1 MLCDAVR
8 KQRLSDSSN
17 NVDASLMSK
26 KPPTDNT
33 AKPVTGELQDAS
45 STTTPLVTTP
55 STTLDGVSHK
65 VVQPGPRHLIWVGL
79 AVAAVIA
86 GWLIYA
92 QPWVASVSERL
103 VESVTPGPLSRVLAV
118 NGRIAAIHSVAVRS
132 PVAGT
137 LTDSIA
143 EEGEQVERGAILAR
157 LDDTPQQ
164 AVVRQAVAAL
174 DHGIVAQQ
182 QAQAALTRATAL
194 GVNVARSTQEDA
206 QRSLEL
212 AQRETG
218 RLQALYDQA
227 QYQLTRYKITAPITG
242 NILTRSVEPGQ
253 VIDLSTPLFTVA
265 DLSDLIVETDV
276 DEVYA
281 TQIRPGMPALLR
293 LAGETGNLEGT
304 VYFAAPLVDAAT
316 GGLDVKIRFTEP
328 RQVPVGL
335 TVTANIIID
344 QQNAAISAPRS
355 AIISNTAGST
365 VFLLDNGLARQTP
378 VTVLDWPAERLLVT
392 EGLIAGN
399 QLIMDASG
407 LSDGQR
413 VKAVTP

>member
-1 MLCDAVR
+1 M
-8 KQRLSDSSN
+8 SN
-17 NVDASLMSK
+17 NPESENRSDPIS
-26 KPPTDNT
+26 
-33 AKPVTGELQDAS
+33 GELQDAS
-45 STTTPLVTTP
+45 STATPLVRTP
-55 STTLDGVSHK
+55 STTLDRVSHK
-65 VVQPGPRHLIWVGL
+65 VVQPRSRPSFLVWAGL
-79 AVAAVIA
+79 AVAATIA

-92 QPWVASVSERL
+92 QPWVARVSERV
-103 VESVTPGPLSRVLAV
+103 VESVTPGPLSRILAV
-118 NGRIAAIHSVAVRS
+118 NGRIAAIHSVDVRS

-137 LTDSIA
+137 LTHLMA
-143 EEGEQVERGAILAR
+143 EEGERVERGAILAR

-194 GVNVARSTQEDA
+194 GVNIARSTQEDA
-206 QRSLEL
+206 QRSLEQ

-227 QYQLTRYKITAPITG
+227 QYQLTRYRITAPMTG
-242 NILTRSVEPGQ
+242 TILTRSVEPGQ
-253 VIDLSTPLFTVA
+253 VIDLSTPLFTIA

-293 LAGETGNLEGT
+293 LAGETGNLAGT
-304 VYFAAPLVDAAT
+304 VYFVAPLVDAAT

-344 QQNAAISAPRS
+344 QQDAAISAPRS
-355 AIISNTAGST
+355 AIISNTTGSA

-378 VTVLDWPAERLLVT
+378 VTVLDWPAERLLVS
-392 EGLIAGN
+392 EGLNAGD
-399 QLIMDASG
+399 QLIVDASG
-407 LSDGQR
+407 LSDAQR
-413 VKAVTP
+413 VKAVNP

>member
-1 MLCDAVR
+1 
-8 KQRLSDSSN
+8 
-17 NVDASLMSK
+17 MSK
-26 KPPTDNT
+26 NPESENRTE
-33 AKPVTGELQDAS
+33 PVAGELQNAS
-45 STTTPLVTTP
+45 ATATPLVKAQ
-55 STTLDGVSHK
+55 STTLDCVSHQ
-65 VVQPGPRHLIWVGL
+65 VVQSGTRPRYLVWIGL
-79 AVAAVIA
+79 AVAAAIA

-92 QPWVASVSERL
+92 QPWVPSVSERV
-103 VESVTPGPLSRVLAV
+103 VESVAPGPLSRVLAV

-137 LTDSIA
+137 LTDSMA
-143 EEGEQVERGAILAR
+143 EEGERVERGAILAR

-194 GVNVARSTQEDA
+194 GVNIARSTQEDA
-206 QRSLEL
+206 QRSLEQ

-227 QYQLTRYKITAPITG
+227 QYQLTRYRITSPITG
-242 NILTRSVEPGQ
+242 TILTRSVEPGQ
-253 VIDLSTPLFTVA
+253 VIDLSTPLFTIA

-293 LAGETGNLEGT
+293 LAGETDNLEGT
-304 VYFAAPLVDAAT
+304 VYFVAPLVDVAT

-344 QQNAAISAPRS
+344 QQDAAISAPRS
-355 AIISNTAGST
+355 AIISNTTGST
-365 VFLLDNGLARQTP
+365 VFLLENGLATQTP

-392 EGLIAGN
+392 EGLDAGD

-413 VKAVTP
+413 VKATSP

>member
-1 MLCDAVR
+1 MTKNPESENR
-8 KQRLSDSSN
+8 SD
-17 NVDASLMSK
+17 
-26 KPPTDNT
+26 
-33 AKPVTGELQDAS
+33 PVAGELQNAS
-45 STTTPLVTTP
+45 STDTPLVATP
-55 STTLDGVSHK
+55 PTMLEGVSHK
-65 VVQPGPRHLIWVGL
+65 VVQPRSRPRYLVWTGL
-79 AVAAVIA
+79 AVVAVIA

-92 QPWVASVSERL
+92 QPWVVSVSVRL

-137 LTDSIA
+137 LTDSMA

-227 QYQLTRYKITAPITG
+227 QYQLTRYRITAPITG
-242 NILTRSVEPGQ
+242 TVLTRSVEPGQ
-253 VIDLSTPLFTVA
+253 VIDLTTPLFTIA

-293 LAGETGNLEGT
+293 LAGETDNLEGS
-304 VYFAAPLVDAAT
+304 VYFVAPLVDAAT

-344 QQNAAISAPRS
+344 QQDAAISAPRS
-355 AIISNTAGST
+355 AIISNTTGST

-392 EGLIAGN
+392 EGLSAGD

-413 VKAVTP
+413 VKAAAH

>member
-1 MLCDAVR
+1 
-8 KQRLSDSSN
+8 
-17 NVDASLMSK
+17 MSK
-26 KPPTDNT
+26 NPESENRTE
-33 AKPVTGELQDAS
+33 PVAGELQNAS
-45 STTTPLVTTP
+45 ATATPLVKAQ
-55 STTLDGVSHK
+55 STTLDGVSHQ
-65 VVQPGPRHLIWVGL
+65 VVQPGTRPRYLVWIGL
-79 AVAAVIA
+79 AVAAAIA

-92 QPWVASVSERL
+92 QPWVPSVSERV
-103 VESVTPGPLSRVLAV
+103 VESVAPGPLSRVLAV

-137 LTDSIA
+137 LTDSMA
-143 EEGEQVERGAILAR
+143 EEGERVERGAILAR

-194 GVNVARSTQEDA
+194 GVNIARSTQEDA
-206 QRSLEL
+206 QRSLEQ

-227 QYQLTRYKITAPITG
+227 QYQLTRYRITSPITG
-242 NILTRSVEPGQ
+242 TILTRSVEPGQ
-253 VIDLSTPLFTVA
+253 VIDLSTPLFTIA

-281 TQIRPGMPALLR
+281 TQIRPEMPALLR
-293 LAGETGNLEGT
+293 LAGETDNLEGT
-304 VYFAAPLVDAAT
+304 VYFVAPLVDAAT

-344 QQNAAISAPRS
+344 QQDAAISAPRS
-355 AIISNTAGST
+355 AIISNTTGST
-365 VFLLDNGLARQTP
+365 VFLLENGLATQTP

-392 EGLIAGN
+392 EGLDAGD

-413 VKAVTP
+413 VKATSP

>member
-1 MLCDAVR
+1 
-8 KQRLSDSSN
+8 
-17 NVDASLMSK
+17 MSK
-26 KPPTDNT
+26 NPESENRTE
-33 AKPVTGELQDAS
+33 PVAGELQNAS
-45 STTTPLVTTP
+45 ATATPLVKAQ
-55 STTLDGVSHK
+55 STTLDGVSHQ
-65 VVQPGPRHLIWVGL
+65 VVQPGTRPRYLVWIGL
-79 AVAAVIA
+79 AVAAAIA

-92 QPWVASVSERL
+92 QPWVPSVSERV
-103 VESVTPGPLSRVLAV
+103 VESVAPGPLSRVLAV

-137 LTDSIA
+137 LTDSMA
-143 EEGEQVERGAILAR
+143 EEGERVERGAILAR

-194 GVNVARSTQEDA
+194 GVNIARSTQEDA
-206 QRSLEL
+206 QRSLEQ

-227 QYQLTRYKITAPITG
+227 QYQLTRYRITSPITG
-242 NILTRSVEPGQ
+242 TILTRSVEPGQ
-253 VIDLSTPLFTVA
+253 VIDLSTPLFTIA

-293 LAGETGNLEGT
+293 LAGETDNLEGT
-304 VYFAAPLVDAAT
+304 VYFVAPLVDVAT

-344 QQNAAISAPRS
+344 QQDAAISAPRS
-355 AIISNTAGST
+355 AIISNTTGST
-365 VFLLDNGLARQTP
+365 VFLLENGLATQTP

-392 EGLIAGN
+392 EGLDAGD

-413 VKAVTP
+413 VKATSP

>member
-1 MLCDAVR
+1 
-8 KQRLSDSSN
+8 
-17 NVDASLMSK
+17 MSK
-26 KPPTDNT
+26 NPQSENRSD
-33 AKPVTGELQDAS
+33 PVAGELQNTPA
-45 STTTPLVTTP
+45 TATPLVATA
-55 STTLDGVSHK
+55 STTLDAVSHK
-65 VVQPGPRHLIWVGL
+65 VVQPRSRPRYPLWAGL

-86 GWLIYA
+86 GWLIYT
-92 QPWVASVSERL
+92 QPWVASVSERM
-103 VESVTPGPLSRVLAV
+103 VESVAPGPLSRILAV

-137 LTDSIA
+137 LTDSMA
-143 EEGEQVERGAILAR
+143 EEGELVERGAILAR

-212 AQRETG
+212 AQREIG

-227 QYQLTRYKITAPITG
+227 QYQLTRYRITAPITG
-242 NILTRSVEPGQ
+242 TILTRSVEPGQ
-253 VIDLSTPLFTVA
+253 VIDLSTPLFTIA

-293 LAGETGNLEGT
+293 LAGEADNLEGT
-304 VYFAAPLVDAAT
+304 VYFVAPLVDTAT

-344 QQNAAISAPRS
+344 QQDAAISAPRS
-355 AIISNTAGST
+355 AIISNTSGST

-392 EGLIAGN
+392 EGLSAGD
-399 QLIMDASG
+399 QLIVDASG

-413 VKAVTP
+413 VKASTP

>member
-1 MLCDAVR
+1 
-8 KQRLSDSSN
+8 
-17 NVDASLMSK
+17 MSK
-26 KPPTDNT
+26 NPESENRTE
-33 AKPVTGELQDAS
+33 PVAGELQNAS
-45 STTTPLVTTP
+45 ATATPLVKAQ
-55 STTLDGVSHK
+55 STTLDGVSHQ
-65 VVQPGPRHLIWVGL
+65 VVQSGTRPRYLVWIGL
-79 AVAAVIA
+79 AVAAAIA

-92 QPWVASVSERL
+92 HPWVPSVSERV
-103 VESVTPGPLSRVLAV
+103 VESVAPGPLSRVLAV

-137 LTDSIA
+137 LTDSMA
-143 EEGEQVERGAILAR
+143 EEGERVERGAILAR

-194 GVNVARSTQEDA
+194 GVNIARSTQEDA
-206 QRSLEL
+206 QRSLEQ

-227 QYQLTRYKITAPITG
+227 QYQLTRYRITSPITG
-242 NILTRSVEPGQ
+242 TILTRSVEPGQ
-253 VIDLSTPLFTVA
+253 VIDLSTPLFTIA

-293 LAGETGNLEGT
+293 LAGETDNLEGT
-304 VYFAAPLVDAAT
+304 VYFVAPLVDVAT

-344 QQNAAISAPRS
+344 QQDAAISAPRS
-355 AIISNTAGST
+355 AIISNTTGST
-365 VFLLDNGLARQTP
+365 VFLLENGLATQTP

-392 EGLIAGN
+392 EGLDAGD

-413 VKAVTP
+413 VKATNP